1 MSELNEPPLIAHVIF
16 SLGVGGLEN
25 GVVNLI
31 NTMPEENY
39 RHAIICIKNATDFR
53 QRIKKQNVAI
63 YELHKQEG
71 HDFGAYLRMYRLLKQ
86 IKPAIVHTR
95 NLAAIEYQLPA
106 WLAGVKHRV
115 HGEHGWD
122 VFDPDGNNRKYQQLR
137 RFLSPLI
144 DKFIPLSQH
153 LEDYLRKKVG
163 INPDKIVR
171 ICNGVDT
178 KKFYPVSQKTSL
190 PGCDLPFN
198 SEFIYI
204 GSVGRMH
211 GVKDQLTLVR
221 AFIRLLE
228 KQPELK
234 ANVRLIIIGDG
245 PLRQQAIHLLESK
258 GVAELAWLPGQRN
271 DIADIMRRLDI
282 FVLPSKAEGISNTIL
297 EAMATGLPVVATRV
311 GGNPELIDD
320 GETGR
325 LVEKENNGDM
335 AEALLDYVG
344 NPEKRQRHGANGLE
358 KVRRQ
363 YALEVMV
370 NHYLAVYDMV
380 LGV

>member
-71 HDFGAYLRMYRLLKQ
+71 HDFGAYFRMYRLLKQ

-95 NLAAIEYQLPA
+95 NLAAIEYQVPA
-106 WLAGVKHRV
+106 WLAGVKHRI

-122 VFDPDGNNRKYQQLR
+122 VFDPEGNNKKYQQLR

-144 DKFIPLSQH
+144 DKFIPLSLH
-153 LEDYLRKKVG
+153 LEDYLRDKVG
-163 INPDKIVR
+163 IKPDKIVR

-178 KKFYPVSQKTSL
+178 EKFYPVSQKTPL
-190 PGCDLPFN
+190 PGCDLPFS

-245 PLRQQAIHLLESK
+245 PLREQAIHLLESK

-271 DIADIMRRLDI
+271 DIAEIMRRLDI

-320 GETGR
+320 EETGR
-325 LVEKENNGDM
+325 LVEKENNDDM

-358 KVRRQ
+358 KVRRR
-363 YALEVMV
+363 YALDVMV
-370 NHYLAVYDMV
+370 SNYLAVYDTV
-380 LGV
+380 SGK

>member
-122 VFDPDGNNRKYQQLR
+122 VFDPDGNNKKYQQLR

-153 LEDYLRKKVG
+153 LEDYLRIKVG

>member
-122 VFDPDGNNRKYQQLR
+122 VFDPDGNNKKYQQLR

>member
-31 NTMPEENY
+31 NTMPEEKY
-39 RHAIICIKNATDFR
+39 RHTIICIKNSTDFC

-63 YELHKQEG
+63 YELHKKEG

-95 NLAAIEYQLPA
+95 NLAAIEYQVPA
-106 WLAGVKHRV
+106 WLAGVKHRI

-122 VFDPDGNNRKYQQLR
+122 VFDPDGNNKKYQQLR

-153 LEDYLRKKVG
+153 LEDYLRDKVG
-163 INPDKIVR
+163 ISSEKIVR

-178 KKFYPVSQKTSL
+178 EKFYPVSQKTSL
-190 PGCDLPFN
+190 PDCDLLFN

-245 PLRQQAIHLLESK
+245 PLRDQAIRLLESK
-258 GVAELAWLPGQRN
+258 AVAELAWLPGQRN

-297 EAMATGLPVVATRV
+297 EAMATGLPIVATRV
-311 GGNPELIDD
+311 GGNPELIDE
-320 GETGR
+320 GQTGL
-325 LVEKENNGDM
+325 LVEKENNEAM
-335 AEALLDYVG
+335 ANALLDYV
-344 NPEKRQRHGANGLE
+344 NDPVKRQRHGQQALE
-358 KVRRQ
+358 KVQKQ
-363 YALEVMV
+363 YSLQVMV
-370 NHYLAVYDMV
+370 DNYAAVYDAV
-380 LGV
+380 SA